1 MNTSKPPALSP
12 SLLNPTLC
20 QCRWSIG
27 NRAIAHVWHMRRRTT
42 NVARKFWQTIEM
54 ERLKDLQFLKTP
66 FLQVDGKLFAV
77 VRQGW
82 MTPKGNKRCMCLGQT
97 LKKGKNMQGNFH
109 RPHWLREKGIE
120 A

>member
-66 FLQVDGKLFAV
+66 FLQVDGKLFCCGPAGV
-77 VRQGW
+77 DDSQRKQKVHVFRSDSQ
-82 MTPKGNKRCMCLGQT
+82 KG
-97 LKKGKNMQGNFH
+97 
-109 RPHWLREKGIE
+109 EKHAGE
-120 A
+120 FSPAPLVEGEGD